1 MATVTADYK
10 LFTPLQLG
18 EDLTLKNRVVHGP
31 ITCARAN
38 LDHVPNKR
46 NAVYYEQCAGAGSS
60 PRKLSFE
67 SGVCLRTSVWPT
79 ISMLLRTLPWNFN

>member
-38 LDHVPNKR
+38 LDHAPNKR
-46 NAVYYEQCAGAGSS
+46 NAVYYEQCAVLDVVVKVSTEFVDVE
-60 PRKLSFE
+60 SFGRE
-67 SGVCLRTSVWPT
+67 SDLY
-79 ISMLLRTLPWNFN
+79 